1 MERTEDMVVTQLDKA
16 KQEWKAEGQAE
27 ASIKMAKRMLA
38 KGKYA
43 LEEIAEVTE
52 LPLEK
57 VKELAESLSA

>member
-1 MERTEDMVVTQLDKA
+1 MERTEDMVVTQLDK
-16 KQEWKAEGQAE
+16 
-27 ASIKMAKRMLA
+27 AKRMLA